1 VRSELGSGKASALLT
16 TTVFKIVGR
25 TGPSVVG
32 YDKALQKIAE
42 AQAHEDAR
50 WMSRSLSLRRTL
62 SSETLFRISGEA
74 FEGEHHRADKT
85 GWIKVLFEGA
95 A

>member
-50 WMSRSLSLRRTL
+50 RLDVTFVIATPYPIERDS
-62 SSETLFRISGEA
+62 F
-74 FEGEHHRADKT
+74 
-85 GWIKVLFEGA
+85 
-95 A
+95 